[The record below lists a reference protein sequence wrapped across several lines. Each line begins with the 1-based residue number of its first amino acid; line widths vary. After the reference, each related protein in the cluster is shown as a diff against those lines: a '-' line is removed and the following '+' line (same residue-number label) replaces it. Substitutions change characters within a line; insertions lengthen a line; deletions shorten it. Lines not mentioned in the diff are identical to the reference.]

1 MTFPMSD
8 AVHDPIDVFVT
19 SNREHLIALART
31 RTRERA
37 VPFPTDLEI
46 EDGIPL
52 FVEHL
57 IETLRVPLV
66 AHRPRPEQVTAGA
79 KELVE
84 TFTISQV
91 VCGYVCIFQEIAH
104 LAAEAI
110 GPKESLLLD
119 VCLDDLIA
127 EAITAHGSVRA

>member
-1 MTFPMSD
+1 MPET
-8 AVHDPIDVFVT
+8 VHHPLDVFVT
-19 SNREHLIALART
+19 SNRERIIALSRT

-37 VPFPTDLEI
+37 VPFPTDI
-46 EDGIPL
+46 EVEEGVPL

-66 AHRPRPEQVTAGA
+66 AHRPQPEQVTAGA

-84 TFTISQV
+84 RFTISQV
-91 VCGYVCIFQEIAH
+91 VCGYVCICQAIAH
-104 LAAEAI
+104 LADEAI

-119 VCLDDLIA
+119 VCLDDLIS
-127 EAITAHGSVRA
+127 EAITAHGSVRV